1 MFSKSILL
9 LPPGRPAMWSLRLC
23 LHRFLHPG
31 LTTTTP
37 SLRRSSTRLPTLTT
51 TVSLLYVKT
60 TKPAGH
66 FLFYFYFIF
75 INLTSLVCTD
85 PQPLSSRSLRRC
97 SRLRDGFR
105 HHLERCPDC
114 LLRKEDWPLTSRQAN
129 RPGAVIRKRHLV
141 GSRQQAHEHRGKL
154 RCARSCFCRLF
165 LCRACRGNAVSPE
178 GRMCEPRP
186 QTSMHDSAA
195 RTVHNVQCT
204 FFFSRLRCPTFWRS
218 S

>member
-1 MFSKSILL
+1 MVASALL
-9 LPPGRPAMWSLRLC
+9 TPISSPRPHHNHTELEEE
-23 LHRFLHPG
+23 LHETAHIDYDRVAIVRQDNRTCFFFF
-31 LTTTTP
+31 
-37 SLRRSSTRLPTLTT
+37 
-51 TVSLLYVKT
+51 V
-60 TKPAGH
+60 
-66 FLFYFYFIF
+66 FFF
-75 INLTSLVCTD
+75 INLTSLMCTD

-141 GSRQQAHEHRGKL
+141 GSSQQAHEHRGKL

-204 FFFSRLRCPTFWRS
+204 LFFFRLRCPTFWRS